1 MAKPLYIR
9 QTASGFIFDVFN
21 YTLMCLL
28 IFIMIYPFW
37 NQLVI
42 SLNDGRDTNL
52 GHLYW
57 LPRMFTLDNYEF
69 VIKEPKLLTGAA
81 FSSLRVVIGTLSCLF
96 CSGLLAYITTIK
108 GFSGRR
114 FIRIVFLV
122 SMYVSVGLIPRYMVF
137 ASYGLLE
144 TFTVYWLPTLVS
156 PWYMLVFA
164 SYMTNL
170 PDSLAE
176 SARIDGAKEI
186 RIFVKIIVPI
196 CIPVFAALAVF
207 EAVRHWNEWFD
218 VVLYNASGNF
228 DTLQVYLRSVLMEV
242 EKIDTLLD
250 EQAQMQAAMRM
261 TPKSVRAA
269 ITMVVTLPI
278 VLTYPFLQRYFMT
291 GITIGAVKG

>member
-1 MAKPLYIR
+1 MARPLYIR
-9 QTASGFIFDVFN
+9 KTVSGSIFDVLN
-21 YTLMCLL
+21 YTFMCLL
-28 IFIMIYPFW
+28 IFVMIYPFW

-42 SLNDGRDTNL
+42 SFNDGRDTNL

-57 LPRMFTLDNYEF
+57 FPRIFTLDNYEF
-69 VIKEPKLLTGAA
+69 VIKEPKLLMGAV
-81 FSSLRVVIGTLSCLF
+81 FSSLRVVVGTTTCLF

-144 TFTVYWLPTLVS
+144 TFTVYWLPTLCS
-156 PWYMLVFA
+156 AWYMLVFS

-170 PDSLAE
+170 PDALGE

-186 RIFVKIIVPI
+186 AIYIKIIIPI
-196 CIPVFAALAVF
+196 SIPVFAALAVF
-207 EAVRHWNEWFD
+207 EAVRQWNEWFD

-242 EKIDTLLD
+242 EKINTLLD
-250 EQAQMQAAMRM
+250 EQAQMKAAMRM

-269 ITMVVTLPI
+269 ITMVVTMPV
-278 VLTYPFLQRYFMT
+278 VLTYPFLQRYFMS